1 MHVKVRFANQ
11 NPNVK
16 HKKRRFTSKDW
27 IINEEFLRRRALM
40 LQDVLFN
47 GVQDA
52 SFVPAVGLYPMK
64 TVEVSLLMKT
74 PSFLGQTLIQPILIL
89 FPEM

>member
-1 MHVKVRFANQ
+1 
-11 NPNVK
+11 
-16 HKKRRFTSKDW
+16 
-27 IINEEFLRRRALM
+27 M

-47 GVQDA
+47 VVQDA

-64 TVEVSLLMKT
+64 TVEASLLMKA
-74 PSFLGQTLIQPILIL
+74 PSFLGQTLIQPILSL